1 MIAVLGD
8 RDSML
13 KHLIERRRGPIA
25 MARQRL
31 SVDRKRPLLT
41 FYREEHAY
49 LPVSGHFLLK
59 RYKPNDVDVPLIF
72 LTALLLF
79 SLQQVVAHLGSG
91 TFRPLDFVEG
101 RLRLE
106 AWLPRLFRFFRHVIP
121 CRFLARSI
129 ISRHRSSLPQIPRDA
144 GLRRS
149 N

>member
-13 KHLIERRRGPIA
+13 KHLMERRRGPITL
-25 MARQRL
+25 ARQPL
-31 SVDRKRPLLT
+31 SVDRKRALLT
-41 FYREEHAY
+41 FYRQEQEY
-49 LPVSGHFLLK
+49 PPVSGHFLLK
-59 RYKPNDVDVPLIF
+59 RYKPNDVEVPLVI

-79 SLQQVVAHLGSG
+79 SLQQVVTHLGSG

-106 AWLPRLFRFFRHVIP
+106 AWLPRFFRFFRQAIP
-121 CRFLARSI
+121 CRFPARSI